1 IKDLAPYTITLSIPG
16 VASQLDALRADIL
29 REIPH
34 ATIHDAETIGQDTI
48 ALSEVQPYIFITQKI
63 FQDNHPNLVTIPLET
78 PYTLPYGLI
87 YSNTPFPIRPRLTRL
102 H

>member
-1 IKDLAPYTITLSIPG
+1 MINP
-16 VASQLDALRADIL
+16 
-29 REIPH
+29 

-48 ALSEVQPYIFITQKI
+48 ALSEVQPYIFITQKN

-87 YSNTPFPIRPRLTRL
+87 YSNTPSQPVRDLLTFIDDHREAL
-102 H
+102 IKKWVS